1 METYYTDKERKFV
14 ISAFRELRIA
24 LADDLSYPEIRR
36 IEDIIKGGIAA
47 GKAHRDKYGINPS
60 VRHLN
65 TALLLSRYVGAD
77 RNMIIAT
84 LLYQICSD
92 DYFSL
97 EDVKAEFGDDVR
109 SIIHG
114 LKNVADLY
122 KKQTTQRDENFSK
135 LMMAFAE
142 NIRVIIIMIVDRLAL
157 MKAINHHPNQKFVF
171 DIASESL
178 YLYAPLAH
186 RLGLY
191 KIKSELEDMS
201 LKYTNRD
208 LYTQIAHKL
217 NESKQER
224 DKYIAEFIAPIKKKL
239 EDDGFKFEIKG
250 RTKSI
255 YSIWNKMRKQNA
267 ELKDIYDLFAIR
279 IIIDTPLKN
288 ERSDCWKAFA
298 IVTDM
303 FKPNPSRLKD
313 WISIPKSNGYE
324 SLHTTVTGP
333 GQRWV
338 EVQIRTQRMDEIAE
352 KGLAAHFKYKGVKSE
367 KSLDDWMANV
377 RDLLETS
384 GKDTP
389 EIMKKMNMDVY
400 DKEVFIFTPKGD
412 LFRLPLGATI
422 LDFAFAIHS
431 KIGCSCIG
439 GKVNGKT
446 HKINYELKNGDT
458 VEVLTSS
465 TQQPKQQWL
474 SIVTTSKA
482 KNKIRQSLNE
492 ISNRSAE
499 FAKELLQ
506 RRFKNRKIE
515 IEEAILTKVI
525 KRLGYKTATDFYN
538 EISSEKLDIGQIV
551 DSYVALKE
559 KEDETQQ
566 IASSRSAQEF
576 VMQPP
581 ALSSSE
587 SSDVVIIGE
596 GIKGINF
603 KLSKCCMPIQG
614 DDIMGFIASDGAIK
628 IHKRGCPN
636 ARHLMNRYPY
646 RTIKAAWSEIVGG
659 NQFAVPL
666 SIIGNDD
673 IGIVN
678 NITSLITK
686 EKSVSLRS
694 IAIDSNDGLFQGR
707 LVVGVNDTVS
717 LNNLIKKITAIKGVK
732 SMQQT
737 NYIDNLLSRGFDS

>member
-1 METYYTDKERKFV
+1 MEIMMETYYTDKERKFV

-431 KIGCSCIG
+431 KIGCTCIG

-732 SMQQT
+732 DVRR
-737 NYIDNLLSRGFDS
+737 NN

>member
-92 DYFSL
+92 DDFSL

-431 KIGCSCIG
+431 KIGCTCIG

-551 DSYVALKE
+551 DNYVALKE

-581 ALSSSE
+581 TLSSSE

-732 SMQQT
+732 DVRR
-737 NYIDNLLSRGFDS
+737 NN

>member
-97 EDVKAEFGDDVR
+97 EGVKAEFGDDVR

-224 DKYIAEFIAPIKKKL
+224 DKYIAKFIAPIKKKL

-431 KIGCSCIG
+431 KIGCTCIG
-439 GKVNGKT
+439 GKVNCKT

-636 ARHLMNRYPY
+636 ARHLMSRYPY

-732 SMQQT
+732 DVRR
-737 NYIDNLLSRGFDS
+737 NN

>member
-224 DKYIAEFIAPIKKKL
+224 DKYIAEFIAPIKQKL

-431 KIGCSCIG
+431 KIGCTCIG

-732 SMQQT
+732 DVRR
-737 NYIDNLLSRGFDS
+737 NN

>member
-60 VRHLN
+60 ARHLN

-431 KIGCSCIG
+431 KIGCTCIG

-636 ARHLMNRYPY
+636 ARHLMSRYPY

-732 SMQQT
+732 DVRR
-737 NYIDNLLSRGFDS
+737 NN

>member
-36 IEDIIKGGIAA
+36 IKDIIKGGIAA

-431 KIGCSCIG
+431 KIGCTCIG

-732 SMQQT
+732 DVRR
-737 NYIDNLLSRGFDS
+737 NN

>member
-431 KIGCSCIG
+431 KIGCTCIG

-492 ISNRSAE
+492 ISNHSAE

-732 SMQQT
+732 DVRR
-737 NYIDNLLSRGFDS
+737 NN

>member
-14 ISAFRELRIA
+14 ISAFRELRMA

-224 DKYIAEFIAPIKKKL
+224 DKYIDEFIAPIKKKL

-431 KIGCSCIG
+431 KIGCTCIG

-551 DSYVALKE
+551 DNYVALKE

-581 ALSSSE
+581 TLSSSE

-732 SMQQT
+732 DVRR
-737 NYIDNLLSRGFDS
+737 NN

>member
-255 YSIWNKMRKQNA
+255 FSIWNKMRKQNA

-732 SMQQT
+732 DVRR
-737 NYIDNLLSRGFDS
+737 NN

>member
-431 KIGCSCIG
+431 KIGCTCIG

-458 VEVLTSS
+458 VEVLTLS

-732 SMQQT
+732 DVRR
-737 NYIDNLLSRGFDS
+737 NN

>member
-431 KIGCSCIG
+431 KIGCTCIG

-515 IEEAILTKVI
+515 IEAAILTKVI

-694 IAIDSNDGLFQGR
+694 IAIDSNDGLFHGR

-732 SMQQT
+732 DVRR
-737 NYIDNLLSRGFDS
+737 NN

>member
-352 KGLAAHFKYKGVKSE
+352 KGLAAHGKYKGVKSE

-431 KIGCSCIG
+431 KIGCTCIG

-732 SMQQT
+732 DVRR
-737 NYIDNLLSRGFDS
+737 NN

>member
-279 IIIDTPLKN
+279 IVIDTPLKN

-431 KIGCSCIG
+431 KIGCTCIG

-732 SMQQT
+732 DVRR
-737 NYIDNLLSRGFDS
+737 NN

>member
-412 LFRLPLGATI
+412 LFRLPLGDTI

-431 KIGCSCIG
+431 KIGCTCIG

-538 EISSEKLDIGQIV
+538 EISSEKLDIGLIV

-659 NQFAVPL
+659 NQFAVSL

-732 SMQQT
+732 DVRR
-737 NYIDNLLSRGFDS
+737 NN

>member
-412 LFRLPLGATI
+412 LFRLSLGATI

-431 KIGCSCIG
+431 KIGCTCIG

-551 DSYVALKE
+551 DNYVALKE

-581 ALSSSE
+581 TLSSSE

-732 SMQQT
+732 DVRR
-737 NYIDNLLSRGFDS
+737 NN

>member
-431 KIGCSCIG
+431 KIGCTCIG

-551 DSYVALKE
+551 DNYVALKE

-581 ALSSSE
+581 TLSSSE

-659 NQFAVPL
+659 NQFAMPL

-732 SMQQT
+732 DVRR
-737 NYIDNLLSRGFDS
+737 NN

>member
-14 ISAFRELRIA
+14 IGAFRELRIA

-224 DKYIAEFIAPIKKKL
+224 DKYIAEFIAPIKQKL

-431 KIGCSCIG
+431 KIGCTCIG

-732 SMQQT
+732 DVRR
-737 NYIDNLLSRGFDS
+737 NN

>member
-224 DKYIAEFIAPIKKKL
+224 DKYIAELIAPIKKKL

-431 KIGCSCIG
+431 KIGCTCIG

-732 SMQQT
+732 DVRR
-737 NYIDNLLSRGFDS
+737 NN

>member
-224 DKYIAEFIAPIKKKL
+224 DKYIAGFIAPIKKKL

-431 KIGCSCIG
+431 KIGCTCIG

-525 KRLGYKTATDFYN
+525 KRLGYKNATDFYN

-732 SMQQT
+732 DVRR
-737 NYIDNLLSRGFDS
+737 NN

>member
-431 KIGCSCIG
+431 KIGCTCIG

-474 SIVTTSKA
+474 SIVTTSKS

-515 IEEAILTKVI
+515 IEQPILTKLK

-538 EISSEKLDIGQIV
+538 EISSEKLDIGLIV

-732 SMQQT
+732 DVRR
-737 NYIDNLLSRGFDS
+737 NN

>member
-352 KGLAAHFKYKGVKSE
+352 KGLAAHLKYKGVKSE

-431 KIGCSCIG
+431 KIGCTCIG

-732 SMQQT
+732 DVRR
-737 NYIDNLLSRGFDS
+737 NN

>member
-431 KIGCSCIG
+431 KIGCTCIG

-694 IAIDSNDGLFQGR
+694 IAINSNDGLFQGR

-732 SMQQT
+732 DVRR
-737 NYIDNLLSRGFDS
+737 NN

>member
-431 KIGCSCIG
+431 KIGCTCIG

-694 IAIDSNDGLFQGR
+694 IAIDSNDGLFQGC

-732 SMQQT
+732 DVRR
-737 NYIDNLLSRGFDS
+737 NN

>member
-109 SIIHG
+109 LIIHG

-191 KIKSELEDMS
+191 RIKSELEDMS

-431 KIGCSCIG
+431 KIGCTCIG

-732 SMQQT
+732 DVRR
-737 NYIDNLLSRGFDS
+737 NN

>member
-431 KIGCSCIG
+431 KIGCTCIG

-482 KNKIRQSLNE
+482 KNKIRQSLHE

-551 DSYVALKE
+551 DNYVALKE

-581 ALSSSE
+581 TLSSSE

-732 SMQQT
+732 DVRR
-737 NYIDNLLSRGFDS
+737 NN

>member
-431 KIGCSCIG
+431 KIGCTCIG

-458 VEVLTSS
+458 VEVLT
-465 TQQPKQQWL
+465 
-474 SIVTTSKA
+474 
-482 KNKIRQSLNE
+482 
-492 ISNRSAE
+492 
-499 FAKELLQ
+499 
-506 RRFKNRKIE
+506 
-515 IEEAILTKVI
+515 
-525 KRLGYKTATDFYN
+525 
-538 EISSEKLDIGQIV
+538 
-551 DSYVALKE
+551 
-559 KEDETQQ
+559 
-566 IASSRSAQEF
+566 
-576 VMQPP
+576 
-581 ALSSSE
+581 
-587 SSDVVIIGE
+587 
-596 GIKGINF
+596 
-603 KLSKCCMPIQG
+603 
-614 DDIMGFIASDGAIK
+614 
-628 IHKRGCPN
+628 
-636 ARHLMNRYPY
+636 
-646 RTIKAAWSEIVGG
+646 
-659 NQFAVPL
+659 
-666 SIIGNDD
+666 
-673 IGIVN
+673 
-678 NITSLITK
+678 
-686 EKSVSLRS
+686 
-694 IAIDSNDGLFQGR
+694 
-707 LVVGVNDTVS
+707 
-717 LNNLIKKITAIKGVK
+717 
-732 SMQQT
+732 
-737 NYIDNLLSRGFDS
+737 

>member
-431 KIGCSCIG
+431 KIGCTCIG

-525 KRLGYKTATDFYN
+525 KRLGYKPATDFYN

-732 SMQQT
+732 DVRR
-737 NYIDNLLSRGFDS
+737 NN

>member
-431 KIGCSCIG
+431 KIGCTCIG

-458 VEVLTSS
+458 IEVLTSS

-551 DSYVALKE
+551 DNYVALKE

-581 ALSSSE
+581 TLSSSE

-732 SMQQT
+732 DVRR
-737 NYIDNLLSRGFDS
+737 NN

>member
-24 LADDLSYPEIRR
+24 LADDFSYPEIRR

-431 KIGCSCIG
+431 KIGCTCIG

-636 ARHLMNRYPY
+636 ARHLMSRYPY

-732 SMQQT
+732 DVRR
-737 NYIDNLLSRGFDS
+737 NN

>member
-431 KIGCSCIG
+431 KIGCTCIG

-628 IHKRGCPN
+628 IHKRGCSN

-732 SMQQT
+732 DVRR
-737 NYIDNLLSRGFDS
+737 NN

>member
-384 GKDTP
+384 GKGTP

-431 KIGCSCIG
+431 KIGCTCIG

-732 SMQQT
+732 DVRR
-737 NYIDNLLSRGFDS
+737 NN

>member
-431 KIGCSCIG
+431 KIGCTCIG

-474 SIVTTSKA
+474 SIVTTSKS

-732 SMQQT
+732 DVRR
-737 NYIDNLLSRGFDS
+737 NN

>member
-47 GKAHRDKYGINPS
+47 GKSHRDKYGINPS

-431 KIGCSCIG
+431 KIGCTCIG

-732 SMQQT
+732 DVRR
-737 NYIDNLLSRGFDS
+737 NN

>member
-422 LDFAFAIHS
+422 LDFAFTIHS
-431 KIGCSCIG
+431 KIGCTCIG

-551 DSYVALKE
+551 DNYVALKE

-581 ALSSSE
+581 TLSSSE

-666 SIIGNDD
+666 NIIGNDD

-732 SMQQT
+732 DVRR
-737 NYIDNLLSRGFDS
+737 NN

>member
-178 YLYAPLAH
+178 YLYVPLAH

-412 LFRLPLGATI
+412 LFRLPLGVTI

-431 KIGCSCIG
+431 KIGCTCIG

-614 DDIMGFIASDGAIK
+614 DDIMGFIANDGAIK

-732 SMQQT
+732 DVRR
-737 NYIDNLLSRGFDS
+737 NN

>member
-1 METYYTDKERKFV
+1 MEIKMMETYYTDKERKFV

-24 LADDLSYPEIRR
+24 LADDLSDPEIRR

-431 KIGCSCIG
+431 KIGCTCIG

-732 SMQQT
+732 DVRR
-737 NYIDNLLSRGFDS
+737 NN

>member
-157 MKAINHHPNQKFVF
+157 MKVINHHPNQKFVF

-431 KIGCSCIG
+431 KIGCTCIG

-694 IAIDSNDGLFQGR
+694 IVIDSNDGLFQGR

-732 SMQQT
+732 DVRR
-737 NYIDNLLSRGFDS
+737 NN

>member
-36 IEDIIKGGIAA
+36 IEDIIRGGIAA

-288 ERSDCWKAFA
+288 ERSDCWKTFA

-431 KIGCSCIG
+431 KIGCTCIG

-732 SMQQT
+732 DVRR
-737 NYIDNLLSRGFDS
+737 NN

>member
-142 NIRVIIIMIVDRLAL
+142 NISVIIIMIVDRLAL

-431 KIGCSCIG
+431 KIGCTCIG

-732 SMQQT
+732 DVRR
-737 NYIDNLLSRGFDS
+737 NN